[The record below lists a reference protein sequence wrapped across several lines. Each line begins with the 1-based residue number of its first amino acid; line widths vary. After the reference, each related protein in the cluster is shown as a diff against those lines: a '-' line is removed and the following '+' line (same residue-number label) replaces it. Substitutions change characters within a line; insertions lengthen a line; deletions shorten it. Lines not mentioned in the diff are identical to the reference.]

1 MSALIEVR
9 DLLVHRDKQ
18 KVLEIAHLSVE
29 QGEVLAVVGPNGAGK
44 STLFLTL
51 ARLLKH
57 QRGTI
62 FFNGHETM
70 STLDYRRRIA
80 LVLQEPL
87 LLDAS
92 VRENAAIGLKFR
104 GTPKAEI
111 NRRVNHWLDRMGV
124 SHLAERSGRKL
135 SGGQAQRVS
144 LARAFALEP
153 ELLLLDEPFTALDSP
168 TRARLLEDL
177 KSVLAETS
185 TTTIFITHDLREA
198 EKLGTRMAVML
209 KGCIH
214 QVGRPREVFTHPADT
229 QVAEFLGTTLE

>member
-1 MSALIEVR
+1 MTALIEVR
-9 DLLVHRDKQ
+9 DLLVRREKQ
-18 KVLEIAHLSVE
+18 TVLEIAHLSVE
-29 QGEVLAVVGPNGAGK
+29 AGEVLAVVGPNGAGK

-57 QRGTI
+57 ERGVI
-62 FFNGHETM
+62 RFFNGHESI
-70 STLDYRRRIA
+70 STLEYRRRIA

-92 VRENAAIGLKFR
+92 VRENAAIGLRFR
-104 GTPKAEI
+104 GTPKAEAD
-111 NRRVNHWLDRMGV
+111 RRVAHWLERLGV
-124 SHLAERSGRKL
+124 AHLAERSARKL
-135 SGGQAQRVS
+135 SGGESQRVS
-144 LARAFALEP
+144 LARAFVLEP

-177 KSVLAETS
+177 KAVLGETG

-209 KGCIH
+209 KGRVH
-214 QVGRPREVFTHPADT
+214 QVGKPREVFAHPADS
-229 QVAEFLGTTLE
+229 QVAEFLGMQM